1 MIVIAI
7 LLLFSLYMFWYF
19 EQRRKIR
26 NAEHRREKQEALLD
40 LLSRVNRKKTDEP
53 TTKNN
58 SDET

>member
-1 MIVIAI
+1 MIVIII
-7 LLLFSLYMFWYF
+7 LLLFSLYMFWHF

-26 NAEHRREKQEALLD
+26 NAEHHREKQKALLD
-40 LLSRVNRKKTDEP
+40 LLSRMNKEKENKP

>member
-7 LLLFSLYMFWYF
+7 LLLFSLYMFWHF

-40 LLSRVNRKKTDEP
+40 LLSRVNKKNTDEP